1 MKFFFFFSVFFLLSA
16 CNFETV
22 KGSDIITQK
31 SFDITDFTEI
41 DVSSAIE
48 VELLQSD
55 DYKVTLECNDN
66 VVEVIDISKKEEILR
81 VKVKG
86 SYAFT
91 NVKIKVT
98 IHAPAINRIES
109 SGASSITIE
118 DYEAKNFELD
128 FSGASEI
135 NAKLIVSEQLKV
147 EASGASS
154 IKLRGKAKNVSLD
167 FSGAS
172 DFDSKKLIVSDKL
185 TAESSGA
192 SSIKVTAN
200 GTLELDVSGASE
212 VTYYG
217 NGTISKSDISGAG
230 SVEQK

>member
-16 CNFETV
+16 CNFEAV
-22 KGSDIITQK
+22 KGSDVITQK

-48 VELLQSD
+48 VELIQSD
-55 DYKVTLECNDN
+55 DYSVTLESNDN
-66 VVEVIDISKKEEILR
+66 VVELIDISKKEETLR
-81 VKVKG
+81 IKAKDN
-86 SYAFT
+86 YAFT
-91 NVKIKVT
+91 DVKIKIT

-109 SGASSITIE
+109 SGASSIAIE
-118 DYEAKNFELD
+118 DYEAKTFELD
-128 FSGASEI
+128 FSGASDI
-135 NAKLIVSEQLKV
+135 DAKLIISEELKI
-147 EASGASS
+147 EASGASN

-167 FSGAS
+167 LSGAS

-230 SVEQK
+230 SVEKK